1 MPKMLFRR
9 LYMSSF
15 MDVKGGMS
23 RFSRY
28 VRRNGFARM
37 LSGDLKAS
45 ANV

>member
-1 MPKMLFRR
+1 
-9 LYMSSF
+9 
-15 MDVKGGMS
+15 MDDKGGT
-23 RFSRY
+23 FNRY